1 LLSYFLVRKHNE
13 VGARAKGGNEMQGRT
28 LLALALGTGLA
39 TTWVTVDTAW
49 AQQPPAPPYK
59 VTPLASAPLTGDPNK
74 ETVMIRIDWPPNV
87 STPWHTHPG
96 DEYATVLEGSLITQR
111 DGEEP
116 KTLAAG
122 QSYHQPAGTV
132 HVAKTGG
139 QPATT
144 INVFVVEKGKP
155 FLAPANK

>member
-1 LLSYFLVRKHNE
+1 MR
-13 VGARAKGGNEMQGRT
+13 RT
-28 LLALALGTGLA
+28 LLIACVAA
-39 TTWVTVDTAW
+39 AAVTTFNPSV

-59 VTPLASAPLTGDPNK
+59 VTPLVSAPLTADPSK
-74 ETVMIRIDWPPNV
+74 ETVVVRVDWPANV

-111 DGEEP
+111 EGEEA
-116 KTLAAG
+116 KTVMGG
-122 QSYHQPAGTV
+122 QSYHHPAGVV
-132 HVAKTGG
+132 HVARTGD

-155 FLAPANK
+155 FLAPVKK